1 MILVNAGRTRRSQRD
16 RLAAALRDT
25 DPRHFAATDAAAV
38 AVRVTGLALT
48 PSARRGDRFAYSQ
61 AERETL
67 LRSAQVF
74 ATLAAAPAQGVGQT
88 DATQG
93 QS

>member
-1 MILVNAGRTRRSQRD
+1 MNMILTIAGSSRRRQRD
-16 RLAAALRDT
+16 RLATALRDT
-25 DPRHFAATDAAAV
+25 DPRHFTADNAAAI
-38 AVRVTGLALT
+38 AVRVTELALT
-48 PSARRGDRFAYSQ
+48 PSPRRDDRFAYSP

-74 ATLAAAPAQGVGQT
+74 ATLAAAPA
-88 DATQG
+88 A

>member
-1 MILVNAGRTRRSQRD
+1 MIHINAGRSRRRQRD

-25 DPRHFAATDAAAV
+25 DPRHFTADNAAAI

-48 PSARRGDRFAYSQ
+48 PATRRGDRFAYSPI
-61 AERETL
+61 ERETL

-74 ATLAAAPAQGVGQT
+74 ATLAAAQVAQ
-88 DATQG
+88 
-93 QS
+93 S

>member
-1 MILVNAGRTRRSQRD
+1 MILTNAGSSRRRQRD

-25 DPRHFAATDAAAV
+25 
-38 AVRVTGLALT
+38 GLALT
-48 PSARRGDRFAYSQ
+48 PSPRRGDRFADSP

-74 ATLAAAPAQGVGQT
+74 ATLAAAPA
-88 DATQG
+88 A